1 MNKKKMLFIILICI
15 LLIFV
20 AIVGILFFIKRPQ
33 EKEENSNNSSVIYD
47 SEGHEISD
55 LSKKDDI
62 TETVENTVIQGIVEL
77 HHNGYIYTFNGQHF
91 GEFGFEMEEYT
102 RANIADKKQKC
113 IDYITL
119 QEYDTDYIEEG
130 DLLICSGTLYKKG
143 YSGENDFDTKD
154 NAIIVLKSNDYNNM
168 KLEVLTGNSIY
179 PSTVTI
185 GESYAELGYVYL
197 KYSLEDDTHSDT
209 GYNFPFAIKAYIT
222 ENTKVIGKLENG
234 KTVKVQYK
242 NLENQLSELELES
255 IEIIEK

>member
-1 MNKKKMLFIILICI
+1 
-15 LLIFV
+15 
-20 AIVGILFFIKRPQ
+20 
-33 EKEENSNNSSVIYD
+33 
-47 SEGHEISD
+47 
-55 LSKKDDI
+55 
-62 TETVENTVIQGIVEL
+62 
-77 HHNGYIYTFNGQHF
+77 
-91 GEFGFEMEEYT
+91 MEEYT

-113 IDYITL
+113 IDYLTL

-168 KLEVLTGNSIY
+168 KLEVLKGNSIY

-242 NLENQLSELELES
+242 NLENQLNELELES

>member
-33 EKEENSNNSSVIYD
+33 VKEENSNNSSVIYD
-47 SEGHEISD
+47 SEGHVISD

-91 GEFGFEMEEYT
+91 GEFGFEIDEYT

-113 IDYITL
+113 INYLTL
-119 QEYDTDYIEEG
+119 QEYDTDYIKEG

-168 KLEVLTGNSIY
+168 KLEVLKGNSIY